1 MRALRR
7 MAPLVCLLML
17 LQACSSS
24 VRVPPDAMEEKSHQG
39 DGRFRLELTDHTVY
53 RFTRYTTTDST
64 LVIQALQE
72 ADERYGKAELPITV
86 RRADIEYMTR
96 TGTSWAPVLIIMGV
110 VAVLGIVV
118 VNMIENSFDESD

>member
-1 MRALRR
+1 
-7 MAPLVCLLML
+7 ML

-96 TGTSWAPVLIIMGV
+96 TGTSWKPVIIVAGI
-110 VAVLGIVV
+110 VAVIGIVLLV
-118 VNMIENSFDESD
+118 AYEKAMEDAIY